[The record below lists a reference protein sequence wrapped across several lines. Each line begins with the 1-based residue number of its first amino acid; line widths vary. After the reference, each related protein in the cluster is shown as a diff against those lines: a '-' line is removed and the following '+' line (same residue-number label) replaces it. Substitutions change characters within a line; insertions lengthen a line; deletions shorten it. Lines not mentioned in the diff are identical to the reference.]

1 MSGPDSRWAPGA
13 GLEASW
19 APGEAIPEP
28 LLALMLDALSAP
40 VSATPLVLIDGLSGS
55 GKSSLAAGLAESL
68 QERIGGGWRVL
79 GPDLW
84 FPGWDGLR
92 AAQPMTARLLR
103 ALRAGRSGAYRPW
116 DWGLSRELPPVE
128 VAPGTP
134 TILEGCGVIT
144 PETRPLADL
153 AIWVEAVGGGALRR
167 ARALERDGESY
178 RPWWDRWEAQDLAR
192 LADDRPRE
200 LADAI
205 VLT

>member
-1 MSGPDSRWAPGA
+1 MSGPNSPRPPAT
-13 GLEASW
+13 GLRASW
-19 APGEAIPEP
+19 APGETIPEP
-28 LLALMLDALSAP
+28 LLTLVLGALTAP
-40 VSATPLVLIDGLSGS
+40 ASATPLVLVDGLSGA
-55 GKSSLAAGLAESL
+55 GKSSFAAGLAESL

-92 AAQPMTARLLR
+92 AAQAVTLALVKDLR
-103 ALRAGRSGAYRPW
+103 RGRPGAYRPW
-116 DWGLSRELPPVE
+116 DWERSRELPPIE
-128 VAPGTP
+128 VAPGAP

-144 PETRPLADL
+144 PETRPLADF
-153 AIWVEAVGGGALRR
+153 AIWIEAAGGGMVRR